1 MTSTSRTAGPDGHTP
16 AGPAPTRVR
25 RRRPRAATLALG
37 GLALAALLSAGCSSD
52 DDADASSDPT
62 TTAAHDAG
70 HDDGHDDGA
79 DDGAD
84 APEGPAPLVG
94 TEMSEESC
102 GHFATLSASMVA
114 GDPTVA
120 GPALEMFVP
129 SLPPELSAQ
138 GTTVVDG
145 LSAAFEGDQ
154 EAMFAPEFLEAHQAV
169 GDAMW
174 AGCVA
179 QSRPDVTGVDYGF
192 EGLPEQVPAGMMA
205 LRFTNGTSSSEPHEL
220 IILQRPPGDTTPID
234 DIAAMS
240 PEKIMEDFPMIGV
253 VFVDTPEASSTSFI
267 DLPTGSYIA
276 ICTIPVGGG
285 ETGDPHA
292 SHGMI
297 AELEA
302 V

>member
-1 MTSTSRTAGPDGHTP
+1 MTSTSRTPNPDGPQPGGPTP
-16 AGPAPTRVR
+16 VRSR
-25 RRRPRAATLALG
+25 RRRPRAAAVLLG
-37 GLALAALLSAGCSSD
+37 GLALTALLAPGCSSD
-52 DDADASSDPT
+52 DDADASDDTPT
-62 TTAAHDAG
+62 TAVQDAG
-70 HDDGHDDGA
+70 HDDGHD
-79 DDGAD
+79 
-84 APEGPAPLVG
+84 APAGPAPLEG
-94 TEMSEESC
+94 DPMSDEAC
-102 GHFATLSASMVA
+102 GHFATLSASMV
-114 GDPTVA
+114 GDPTIA

-129 SLPPELSAQ
+129 SLPPELTAP
-138 GTTVVDG
+138 GTAVVDG
-145 LSAAFEGDQ
+145 LSAAFEGDE
-154 EAMFAPEFLEAHQAV
+154 EAMFSPEFVAAFDTV
-169 GDAMW
+169 GSAMW
-174 AGCVA
+174 AGCEA
-179 QSRPDVTGVDYGF
+179 QSRLDVTGVDYGF
-192 EGLPEQVPAGMMA
+192 EDLPAEIPAGMMA

-240 PEKIMEDFPMIGV
+240 PDEIMKDFPMIGV

-302 V
+302 A